1 MANFRFR
8 HLERIDKNIKT
19 KEVSFVPCNHEGTII
34 GEGSAAIV
42 FPFRHGKEWLAVKKF
57 KQIIPANKII
67 RLAKSLLALKHE
79 NICQMRYFS
88 TRPWALIF
96 ELCQINLGDDM
107 LVSNLKELISVF
119 NDNRYYNLKERM
131 SYITQACYGLSY
143 LHEKNIIHRDLKP
156 SNMLISGSK
165 ERVIVK
171 LSDFN
176 EVSCLKNTY
185 ISTIT
190 NHLEGKYIIYG

>member
-1 MANFRFR
+1 M
-8 HLERIDKNIKT
+8 
-19 KEVSFVPCNHEGTII
+19 
-34 GEGSAAIV
+34 
-42 FPFRHGKEWLAVKKF
+42 KKF

-79 NICQMRYFS
+79 NICQMRYFT
-88 TRPWALIF
+88 TRPSALIF
-96 ELCQINLGDDM
+96 QLA
-107 LVSNLKELISVF
+107 SNLKEIISVF

-190 NHLEGKYIIYG
+190 NHLEGKYIIYGW

>member
-34 GEGSAAIV
+34 GEGSATIV
-42 FPFRHGKEWLAVKKF
+42 FPFRHGKEWLAVKKS

-79 NICQMRYFS
+79 NICQMRYFT
-88 TRPWALIF
+88 TRPSALIF
-96 ELCQINLGDDM
+96 QLA
-107 LVSNLKELISVF
+107 SNLKEIISVF

-131 SYITQACYGLSY
+131 SYITQACY
-143 LHEKNIIHRDLKP
+143 KF
-156 SNMLISGSK
+156 
-165 ERVIVK
+165 K
-171 LSDFN
+171 LS
-176 EVSCLKNTY
+176 T
-185 ISTIT
+185 
-190 NHLEGKYIIYG
+190 